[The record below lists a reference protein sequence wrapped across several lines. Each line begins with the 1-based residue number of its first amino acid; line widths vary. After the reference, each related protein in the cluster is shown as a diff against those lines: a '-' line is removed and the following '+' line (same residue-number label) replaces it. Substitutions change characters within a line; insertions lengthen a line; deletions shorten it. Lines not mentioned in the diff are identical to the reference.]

1 MRIGS
6 SAVAVCAAV
15 CFPSG
20 VASAQGRT
28 MTLGDVLARAR
39 EQAPQIVSAR
49 LTLEETRGRLLGASL
64 RFQANPEIDAA
75 LGSRQGTG
83 SRFTDFEIGLGQ
95 TFEPGS
101 RRSARIASANAAIA
115 QSAADVDETTRI
127 VLRAAAAAYYRVL
140 HADERIRLL
149 AATQELAANVY
160 SVADRR
166 FKAGDVA
173 VLDVNIARASLARV
187 RAEREGAEALRALA
201 LGELT
206 QLLRLEEDIV
216 VEGRL
221 APGREAELNVEAA
234 LNVVLQTASQRPE
247 LRALE
252 AGVQEAEAQLR
263 LGGTFSKPHYG
274 LGVRYSRE
282 EGDQIVLGGLTV
294 TLPVFSKGQEL
305 RAVGA
310 ARTARLRAE
319 LDSARTRVRLEV
331 RSAFDAYNRRL
342 AAVRVLETE
351 AIPGLDENDTL
362 TTRSFE
368 VGQLGLPE
376 LLLLRREILDTRSQ
390 YLDALLEAALARIDL
405 DASAAILR

>member
-6 SAVAVCAAV
+6 RAVAVWAAV
-15 CFPSG
+15 CLQTG
-20 VASAQGRT
+20 IAGAQSRT
-28 MTLGDVLARAR
+28 LTLAEVLARAR

-49 LTLEETRGRLLGASL
+49 LALEEIRGRLVGASL
-64 RFQANPEIDAA
+64 RFQANPEIEA
-75 LGSRQGTG
+75 GVGNRQGADR
-83 SRFTDFEIGLGQ
+83 RFTDFEIGVGQ

-101 RRSARIASANAAIA
+101 RRSARIAGANAAMT
-115 QSAADVDETTRI
+115 QGSADVEETTRI
-127 VLRAAAAAYYRVL
+127 VLGSAAAAYYRAL
-140 HADERIRLL
+140 HAHERIRVLN
-149 AATQELAANVY
+149 ATQELAAGVY

-166 FKAGDVA
+166 FRAGDIA

-187 RAEREGAEALRALA
+187 RAEREGAEAARTLA
-201 LGELT
+201 LGALK
-206 QLLRLEEDIV
+206 QLLRLEGDIV

-221 APGREAELNVEAA
+221 APAGEAD
-234 LNVVLQTASQRPE
+234 LNVVLQAASQRPE

-252 AGVQEAEAQLR
+252 AGVQHAEAELR
-263 LGGTFSKPHYG
+263 LGRAFAKPDYG
-274 LGVRYSRE
+274 IGVRYSRE
-282 EGDQIVLGGLTV
+282 EGDQIVLGGLTL
-294 TLPVFSKGQEL
+294 TLPVFSRGQEL

-310 ARTARLRAE
+310 ARAARLRAG
-319 LDSARTRVRLEV
+319 LDAARARVQMEV
-331 RSAFDAYNRRL
+331 RSHFEAYNRRL

-351 AIPGLDENDTL
+351 AIPGLDENETL

-376 LLLLRREILDTRSQ
+376 LLFIRREILDTRSQ